1 MGKEKVTEE
10 VAKTFSNVSKLGNTS
25 NILLQYAPLI
35 IGLVCL
41 VVCYLLFKKIQT
53 LNSHGDSVSKIEKQF
68 TNFVKEQSELNGING
83 KKFNSM
89 ISQIN
94 QMSYIIQNSNSRESN
109 TIVSQMS
116 PERDQSQ
123 EQQVKQAQKLQ
134 QLQQAQQQAQQQTQ
148 QQTQQEKQ
156 AQQLQV
162 QSTLPTQPQQ
172 REMMPTT
179 VIQTNFPIQGSSNS
193 LPTPVSTTIKKEVE
207 NLPTIEQQKQS
218 KQGNKSNSKKVID
231 LQTLKEEVLIEEASS
246 DED

>member
-10 VAKTFSNVSKLGNTS
+10 VAKTFSNVSNVGNTS

-68 TNFVKEQSELNGING
+68 TNFVKEQSEVNAING
-83 KKFNSM
+83 KKFNAM

-123 EQQVKQAQKLQ
+123 EQQAQAQQEQHVQ
-134 QLQQAQQQAQQQTQ
+134 QLQ
-148 QQTQQEKQ
+148 
-156 AQQLQV
+156 
-162 QSTLPTQPQQ
+162 STVPTQPQQ
-172 REMMPTT
+172 REMMPTS
-179 VIQTNFPIQGSSNS
+179 VIQTNFPMQGSSDS

-207 NLPTIEQQKQS
+207 NLPTIEQQKQP
-218 KQGNKSNSKKVID
+218 KQGGKGSSKKVID

>member
-10 VAKTFSNVSKLGNTS
+10 VAKTFSNVSKLGNTT

-68 TNFVKEQSELNGING
+68 TNFVKEQSEVNAING
-83 KKFNSM
+83 KKFNAM

-109 TIVSQMS
+109 TVVSQMS

-123 EQQVKQAQKLQ
+123 EQQAP
-134 QLQQAQQQAQQQTQ
+134 AQQSQQVQ
-148 QQTQQEKQ
+148 
-156 AQQLQV
+156 QV
-162 QSTLPTQPQQ
+162 QSTPPSQPTQPQQ
-172 REMMPTT
+172 REMMPTS
-179 VIQTNFPIQGSSNS
+179 VIQTNFPMQGNSNS

-207 NLPTIEQQKQS
+207 NLPTIEQQKQP
-218 KQGNKSNSKKVID
+218 KQGTKGNSKKVID

>member
-53 LNSHGDSVSKIEKQF
+53 LNSHGDAVSKIEKQF

-123 EQQVKQAQKLQ
+123 EQQVKQAQ
-134 QLQQAQQQAQQQTQ
+134 
-148 QQTQQEKQ
+148 QEKQ

-172 REMMPTT
+172 REMMPTS

-231 LQTLKEEVLIEEASS
+231 LQTLKEEVLIEEESS

>member
-1 MGKEKVTEE
+1 MGKEKVAEE
-10 VAKTFSNVSKLGNTS
+10 VAKTFSNVSNVGNTS

-68 TNFVKEQSELNGING
+68 TNFVKEQSEVNAING
-83 KKFNSM
+83 KKFNAM

-123 EQQVKQAQKLQ
+123 EQQAQAQQEQHVQ
-134 QLQQAQQQAQQQTQ
+134 QLQ
-148 QQTQQEKQ
+148 
-156 AQQLQV
+156 
-162 QSTLPTQPQQ
+162 STVPTQPQQ
-172 REMMPTT
+172 REMMPTS
-179 VIQTNFPIQGSSNS
+179 VIQTNFPMQGSSDS

-207 NLPTIEQQKQS
+207 NLPTIEQQKQP
-218 KQGNKSNSKKVID
+218 KQGTKGNSKKVID

>member
-10 VAKTFSNVSKLGNTS
+10 VAKTFSNVSNVGNTS

-68 TNFVKEQSELNGING
+68 TNFVKEQSEVNAING
-83 KKFNSM
+83 KKFNAM

-123 EQQVKQAQKLQ
+123 EQQAQAQQEQHVQ
-134 QLQQAQQQAQQQTQ
+134 QLQ
-148 QQTQQEKQ
+148 
-156 AQQLQV
+156 
-162 QSTLPTQPQQ
+162 STVPTQPQQ
-172 REMMPTT
+172 REMMPTS
-179 VIQTNFPIQGSSNS
+179 VIQTNFPMQGSSDS

-207 NLPTIEQQKQS
+207 NLPTIEQQKQP
-218 KQGNKSNSKKVID
+218 KQGTKGNSKKVID

>member
-10 VAKTFSNVSKLGNTS
+10 VSKTLSNVSNTS

-53 LNSHGDSVSKIEKQF
+53 LNSHGDSVSKMEKQF
-68 TNFVKEQSELNGING
+68 TNFVKEQSEVNAING
-83 KKFNSM
+83 KKFNAM

-94 QMSYIIQNSNSRESN
+94 QLSYIIQNSSSRESN
-109 TIVSQMS
+109 TVVSQMS
-116 PERDQSQ
+116 PERDQGPQGHQISMQ
-123 EQQVKQAQKLQ
+123 SNETQKPEQTSKQPP
-134 QLQQAQQQAQQQTQ
+134 
-148 QQTQQEKQ
+148 
-156 AQQLQV
+156 V
-162 QSTLPTQPQQ
+162 QPPQ
-172 REMMPTT
+172 REMMPTS
-179 VIQTNFPIQGSSNS
+179 VIQTNFPMQGDSNS

-207 NLPTIEQQKQS
+207 TLPTIEQQKQP
-218 KQGNKSNSKKVID
+218 KQGAKGNKKVID

>member
-10 VAKTFSNVSKLGNTS
+10 VAKTLSNVSNVGNTS

-53 LNSHGDSVSKIEKQF
+53 LNSHGDSVSKMEKQF
-68 TNFVKEQSELNGING
+68 TNFVKEQSEVNAING
-83 KKFNSM
+83 KKFNAM

-109 TIVSQMS
+109 TVVSQMS
-116 PERDQSQ
+116 PERDQGQ
-123 EQQVKQAQKLQ
+123 EQQAPPSQPQ
-134 QLQQAQQQAQQQTQ
+134 Q
-148 QQTQQEKQ
+148 
-156 AQQLQV
+156 
-162 QSTLPTQPQQ
+162 PTQPQQ
-172 REMMPTT
+172 REMMPTS
-179 VIQTNFPIQGSSNS
+179 VIQTNFPMQGNSNS

-207 NLPTIEQQKQS
+207 NLPTIEQQKQP
-218 KQGNKSNSKKVID
+218 KQGTKGNSKKVID

>member
-10 VAKTFSNVSKLGNTS
+10 VSKTLSNVGNTS

-68 TNFVKEQSELNGING
+68 TNFVKEQSEVNAING
-83 KKFNSM
+83 KKFNAM

-94 QMSYIIQNSNSRESN
+94 QMSYIIQNSSSRESN
-109 TIVSQMS
+109 TVVSQMS
-116 PERDQSQ
+116 PERDQGPKGHQISMQ
-123 EQQVKQAQKLQ
+123 SNETQKPEQTSKQPP
-134 QLQQAQQQAQQQTQ
+134 
-148 QQTQQEKQ
+148 
-156 AQQLQV
+156 V
-162 QSTLPTQPQQ
+162 QPPQ
-172 REMMPTT
+172 REMMPTS
-179 VIQTNFPIQGSSNS
+179 VIQTNFPMQGDSNS

-207 NLPTIEQQKQS
+207 TLPTIEQQKQP
-218 KQGNKSNSKKVID
+218 KQGAKGNKKVID

>member
-10 VAKTFSNVSKLGNTS
+10 AAKTFSNVGNIS

-68 TNFVKEQSELNGING
+68 TNFVKEQSEVNAING

-109 TIVSQMS
+109 TVVSQMS
-116 PERDQSQ
+116 PERDKSQ
-123 EQQVKQAQKLQ
+123 EQQAP
-134 QLQQAQQQAQQQTQ
+134 
-148 QQTQQEKQ
+148 
-156 AQQLQV
+156 V
-162 QSTLPTQPQQ
+162 QSKPPTQPQQ
-172 REMMPTT
+172 REMMPTS
-179 VIQTNFPIQGSSNS
+179 VIQTNFPMQGNSNS

-207 NLPTIEQQKQS
+207 NLPKIEQQKQL
-218 KQGNKSNSKKVID
+218 KQGTKGNSKKVID

>member
-10 VAKTFSNVSKLGNTS
+10 VAKTLSNVSNVGNTS

-53 LNSHGDSVSKIEKQF
+53 LKSHGDSVSKMEKQF
-68 TNFVKEQSELNGING
+68 TNFVKEQSEVNAING
-83 KKFNSM
+83 KKFNAM

-109 TIVSQMS
+109 TVVSQMS

-123 EQQVKQAQKLQ
+123 EQQAPAQQVQQVQQVQ
-134 QLQQAQQQAQQQTQ
+134 QLQ
-148 QQTQQEKQ
+148 
-156 AQQLQV
+156 
-162 QSTLPTQPQQ
+162 STPPSQPTQPQQ
-172 REMMPTT
+172 REMMPTS
-179 VIQTNFPIQGSSNS
+179 VIQTNFPMQGNSNS

-207 NLPTIEQQKQS
+207 NLPTIEQQKQGT
-218 KQGNKSNSKKVID
+218 KGNSKKVID

>member
-10 VAKTFSNVSKLGNTS
+10 VAKTFSNVSNVGNTS

-53 LNSHGDSVSKIEKQF
+53 LNSHGDSVSKMEKQF
-68 TNFVKEQSELNGING
+68 TNFVKEQSEVNAING
-83 KKFNSM
+83 KKFNAM

-123 EQQVKQAQKLQ
+123 EQQAQVQQAQVQQAQQAQQVQQLQ
-134 QLQQAQQQAQQQTQ
+134 QLQSTPSS
-148 QQTQQEKQ
+148 
-156 AQQLQV
+156 QL
-162 QSTLPTQPQQ
+162 TQPQQ
-172 REMMPTT
+172 REMMPTS
-179 VIQTNFPIQGSSNS
+179 VIQTNFPMQGNSNS

-207 NLPTIEQQKQS
+207 NLPTIEQQKQP
-218 KQGNKSNSKKVID
+218 KQGTKGNSKKVID

>member
-134 QLQQAQQQAQQQTQ
+134 QLQQAQQQTQQL

-162 QSTLPTQPQQ
+162 QSTLPAQPQQ
-172 REMMPTT
+172 REMMPTS

-218 KQGNKSNSKKVID
+218 KQSNKSNSKKVID

>member
-1 MGKEKVTEE
+1 MGREKVTEE
-10 VAKTFSNVSKLGNTS
+10 VAKTLSNVSNVGNTS

-68 TNFVKEQSELNGING
+68 TNFVKEQSEVNAING
-83 KKFNSM
+83 KKFNAM

-109 TIVSQMS
+109 TVVSQMS

-123 EQQVKQAQKLQ
+123 EQQAPV
-134 QLQQAQQQAQQQTQ
+134 QQAQQVQ
-148 QQTQQEKQ
+148 
-156 AQQLQV
+156 QV
-162 QSTLPTQPQQ
+162 QSTPPSQPQQ
-172 REMMPTT
+172 REMMPTS
-179 VIQTNFPIQGSSNS
+179 VIQTNFPMQGNSNS

-207 NLPTIEQQKQS
+207 NLPTIEQQKQP
-218 KQGNKSNSKKVID
+218 KQGSKGSSKKVID